1 MKILVLNAGSSSI
14 KFQLFLMEEEKSIAS
29 GLVEAIGEKVGAYKI
44 KCHESGKVVDDHEHT
59 IKDHSVGLEIIQETL
74 KQMGVLESLDNLD
87 GIGHRIVQ
95 GADLFSEPTLVT
107 QEVVD
112 GIEEIAPLAP
122 LHNYAHLKGIKT
134 ALKQAPHVPQV
145 VVFDTAYHQTL
156 PKKAYMYAI
165 GYDMYEKY
173 HIRKYGFHGT
183 SHYYVAK
190 TAAKHLGIKFDKFNA
205 ITLHLGNG
213 SSVAAIENGK
223 CIDTSMGL
231 TPLAGLIMGTRCG
244 DIDPSVLYY
253 MSQRTG
259 KDIEWINNYLNKE
272 SGLKGLT
279 GSNDL
284 RHVLEM
290 MENGDEKA
298 KLAFDMMVYR
308 LKQYI
313 GSYYAILGKI
323 DAIIFT
329 GGIGENAIHTRHDV
343 CENMEHLGITIDK
356 EKNNQRIDGIMDL
369 GKDDA
374 RVKILKVST
383 NEELEIALQTR
394 RVIKENQ

>member
-29 GLVEAIGEKVGAYKI
+29 GLVEAIGEKTGAYKI
-44 KCHESGKVVDDHEHT
+44 KCLESGRVVEDDKHH
-59 IKDHSVGLEIIQETL
+59 IHDHAVGLTIIQDTL
-74 KQMGVLESLDNLD
+74 KEMGVLESLDTLD
-87 GIGHRIVQ
+87 GIGHRVVQ
-95 GADLFSEPTLVT
+95 GADLFSKPTLIT
-107 QEVVD
+107 QEVVN
-112 GIEEIAPLAP
+112 GIEKIAPLAP
-122 LHNYAHLKGIKT
+122 LHNPAHLKGIKT
-134 ALKQAPHVPQV
+134 ALKQAPHVPEV
-145 VVFDTAYHQTL
+145 AVFDTAYHQTI
-156 PKKAYMYAI
+156 PKEAYMYAI

-190 TAAKHLGIKFDKFNA
+190 TASKYLGIDFDKFNA

-213 SSVAAIENGK
+213 SSMAAIKNGK
-223 CIDTSMGL
+223 SIDTSMGL

-253 MSQRTG
+253 ISERTG
-259 KDIEWINNYLNKE
+259 KDIEWIDNYLNKQ

-290 MENGDEKA
+290 MDEGDERA

-308 LKQYI
+308 LKKYI
-313 GSYYAILGKI
+313 GSYYAILRRV

-343 CENMEHLGITIDK
+343 CTNMEHFGITIDN
-356 EKNNQRIDGIMDL
+356 EKNKKQGDIIEVN
-369 GKDDA
+369 KDNAD
-374 RVKILKVST
+374 VKVLKVPT
-383 NEELEIALQTR
+383 NEELEIALQTQ
-394 RVIKENQ
+394 RVIQNSI